1 MRLLHVGGG
10 NNLSVIICLINRLFV
25 FIVDQVWQ
33 HQKLVYLHENWPKV
47 REWKMR
53 TAHRAALL
61 LLLKT

>member
-33 HQKLVYLHENWPKV
+33 HQKLVYLHENWPIV

-53 TAHRAALL
+53 TAL
-61 LLLKT
+61 